1 MPMQPCLLV
10 QLADGELAR
19 MSLLNL
25 RILDHNYTPLRIGDE
40 LALPI
45 YEDASLDQLEFD
57 FRLENIDVKLAPPPI
72 DPHSR
77 LNTAIASIIESNE
90 QLPQSIPK
98 KWERLNDLIL
108 FPKDTFLGEEWLAII
123 EQHDDFFQRIA
134 DALDA
139 KRIGR
144 QQPIAADT
152 VRSAQVELLHGTD
165 GWVEVND
172 NGVVYGFDAT

>member
-77 LNTAIASIIESNE
+77 LNAAIASMIESNE

-98 KWERLNDLIL
+98 KWDEIT
-108 FPKDTFLGEEWLAII
+108 K
-123 EQHDDFFQRIA
+123 QRIKK
-134 DALDA
+134 LCT
-139 KRIGR
+139 KIWNE
-144 QQPIAADT
+144 Q
-152 VRSAQVELLHGTD
+152 
-165 GWVEVND
+165 
-172 NGVVYGFDAT
+172 F